1 MKNLLILFLFLSGC
15 CCNEAQKAPL
25 AQQQQQQQQK
35 EVVVVRGPAETRW
48 EETMHDT
55 VKVPGK
61 IDPTKTYYRAP
72 HQTVVEIRQGK
83 HQPVRFSGE

>member
-1 MKNLLILFLFLSGC
+1 MAMIRILLLFLFVSGC
-15 CCNEAQKAPL
+15 CCNNPGVQPVS
-25 AQQQQQQQQK
+25 QQQQ

-61 IDPTKTYYRAP
+61 LDPTNTYYRAP
-72 HQTVVEIRQGK
+72 HQTVVEIRQGR
-83 HQPVRFSGE
+83 HQPVRYSGE